1 MCRKSLIIDSF
12 FGGGGG
18 VSDMFTTTF
27 LTRNLIK
34 PFMSH
39 THHHEVEDLAKCR
52 LPPSPRPSSL
62 MAQGHMDTD
71 ATISFKTKPPPPSST
86 RWSSTHRHISNHH
99 HHNHL
104 CFFSSFSLLC
114 NNLESYLDWMF
125 TESSNVGFGGSRNS
139 IAGYAFSKFAC
150 YLGLR

>member
-1 MCRKSLIIDSF
+1 MWRKSLIIDSF
-12 FGGGGG
+12 VGRVGGGG
-18 VSDMFTTTF
+18 VYVHQHPPHYELNKAIYS
-27 LTRNLIK
+27 
-34 PFMSH
+34 S
-39 THHHEVEDLAKCR
+39 HHHEVEVLAKCR

-71 ATISFKTKPPPPSST
+71 ASISFKTKPPPPSSPAHT
-86 RWSSTHRHISNHH
+86 DIFHTTSTTFV
-99 HHNHL
+99 
-104 CFFSSFSLLC
+104 FFSFSLLC

-139 IAGYAFSKFAC
+139 IAGYACSEFAC